1 MRKAEIMNLTWQE
14 IILKTEFIVL
24 GDQRTKNKKPEGR
37 FRRILRLLTSWGAFL
52 LLFIV
57 AIFLDR
63 AKCLT
68 AIRTTKLLKLLE
80 LLTFTFRDLRHCAIN
95 NLRLAGN
102 DHFVIKQASGAK
114 TGGRNEVYEMAQPK
128 SSIFRN
134 ERHLDGHRYKNKDC
148 INHSKYLIFNGAPTV
163 TRTRS

>member
-1 MRKAEIMNLTWQE
+1 M
-14 IILKTEFIVL
+14 
-24 GDQRTKNKKPEGR
+24 
-37 FRRILRLLTSWGAFL
+37 
-52 LLFIV
+52 

-102 DHFVIKQASGAK
+102 DHFKIKKASGHK
-114 TGGRNEVYEMAQPK
+114 TDIAFQRYNLVTEEEMLGMK
-128 SSIFRN
+128 W
-134 ERHLDGHRYKNKDC
+134 LDLNKDE
-148 INHSKYLIFNGAPTV
+148 H
-163 TRTRS
+163 RTMDTYMDT